1 MISWHFFLNHVV
13 TTKIKNLCTVRI
25 QTKMNYVVK
34 EKLRVDSVV
43 YLHVYWL

>member
-1 MISWHFFLNHVV
+1 MYCKN
-13 TTKIKNLCTVRI
+13 TK
-25 QTKMNYVVK
+25 KMNYVVK